1 MMIMIMITLSPS
13 SILLVGNFISSVTY
27 IEFYTQYTSNSNSVF
42 QCCVAQKW
50 HLKKKMIIYGSY
62 IFGDGFIGLG
72 AVGGSGADT

>member
-1 MMIMIMITLSPS
+1 MITLSPS

-27 IEFYTQYTSNSNSVF
+27 NSIQYTSNSVF

-50 HLKKKMIIYGSY
+50 HLKKKKIIYGSY